1 MTGWILT
8 GLILAAVIAL
18 SVVIPRIVHNATH
31 TGLNSTRMPNT
42 QTSDERS
49 YGATDKPEG
58 DPQ

>member
-8 GLILAAVIAL
+8 GLLLAAVVAL
-18 SVVIPRIVHNATH
+18 SVVIPRVVHNATH
-31 TGLNSTRMPNT
+31 TGLNSSHMPNET
-42 QTSDERS
+42 ADERS